1 MRRMLFQGSRVFSD
15 RLLVFLC
22 TSIVLCPSLCWGFYS
37 RSSGNYDLNLGG
49 SFAVGLGVAQYP
61 DFEFLVD
68 NDLENSWYGDLRLL
82 ADATIGEQFGVQV
95 NVLQNVRSTPVFL
108 FTPSEGLQRD
118 VERSGLFFWQQH
130 DSKNTQAAMVLDSG
144 YLQYGDQ
151 NNELLIGRQPIS
163 TTVTFFFSPNDF
175 FAPFSPNT
183 FYRVYK
189 PGVDALRY
197 ERSLAILSQL
207 SVIGVLGYEK
217 NLHADSGWSDSPEWE
232 RSSLLG
238 RVTHTA
244 GEFELGVL
252 YGIVR
257 ESMVSGFSL
266 QGEVFQ
272 WLGIRAEGHY
282 ANSWGDGQ
290 ESGSMVTVSLE
301 HRFPSSLTLRFE
313 QMYNGYGSDSIA
325 EALVD
330 REHGVSGQGYL
341 GCNYSAFDLN
351 NQISPLLIGEI
362 LYLRN
367 WSDDSYSLSLNAVY
381 STSDESELALTA
393 ILPGGD
399 EPVENGIRS
408 ELGSLPVQFA
418 LEYRHYF

>member
-1 MRRMLFQGSRVFSD
+1 MLFQGT
-15 RLLVFLC
+15 RLEILFVIIL
-22 TSIVLCPSLCWGFYS
+22 LCPSLSWAFYS
-37 RSSGNYDLNLGG
+37 HSVDNYDLNLGG

-61 DFEFLVD
+61 DFKFLGE
-68 NDLENSWYGDLRLL
+68 NDTETAWYGDLRLL
-82 ADATIGEQFGVQV
+82 ADATMSERFGVQV

-108 FTPSEGLQRD
+108 FAPTEGVQRD
-118 VERSGLFFWQQH
+118 VERSGLFYWQQH

-144 YLQYGDQ
+144 YLMYGDR
-151 NNELLIGRQPIS
+151 NSELLIGRQPIS

-197 ERSLAILSQL
+197 ERSLATLSQL
-207 SVIGVLGYEK
+207 SVISVLGYAK
-217 NLHADSGWSDSPEWE
+217 DSVSDSGWSDSPQWE
-232 RSSLLG
+232 RSSILG

-244 GEFELGVL
+244 GEFEWGFL
-252 YGIVR
+252 YGVIR
-257 ESMVSGFSL
+257 ESMVTGFSL
-266 QGEVFQ
+266 QGELFR

-282 ANSWGDGQ
+282 ANSWGYGQ

-313 QMYNGYGSDSIA
+313 QMYNGYGSDSITD
-325 EALVD
+325 ALAD

-341 GCNYSAFDLN
+341 GRHYSAFDLSY
-351 NQISPLLIGEI
+351 QISPLLIGEI

-367 WSDDSYSLSLNAVY
+367 WSDDSYSLSFNAVY

-393 ILPGGD
+393 IFPGGD
-399 EPVENGIRS
+399 GPEGNEIRS
-408 ELGSLPVQFA
+408 ELGSLPVQFG
-418 LEYRHYF
+418 LEYRYYF

>member
-1 MRRMLFQGSRVFSD
+1 MRRMLSQCI
-15 RLLVFLC
+15 LLVILNVIMLI
-22 TSIVLCPSLCWGFYS
+22 SPSLCWSFYS
-37 RSSGNYDLNLGG
+37 HSNDTYDVNLDG
-49 SFAVGLGVAQYP
+49 SFAAGFGGAKYP
-61 DFEFLVD
+61 DFEFMND
-68 NDLENSWYGDLRLL
+68 NDIEKAWYGDLRFL
-82 ADATIGEQFGVQV
+82 ADAAIGERFGVQM
-95 NVLQNVRSTPVFL
+95 NVLQNVRSTPIFL
-108 FTPSEGLQRD
+108 FTPTEGLQKD
-118 VERSGLFFWQQH
+118 VERSGLFYWQQH
-130 DSKNTQAAMVLDSG
+130 DSNNTQAAMVFDSG
-144 YLQYGDQ
+144 YFKYGDRS
-151 NNELLIGRQPIS
+151 NELLVGRQPIS

-197 ERSLAILSQL
+197 ERSLATLSQL

-217 NLHADSGWSDSPEWE
+217 ELASDSGWSDAPEWD
-232 RSSLLG
+232 RSSILG

-244 GEFELGVL
+244 GDFELGVL

-257 ESMVSGFSL
+257 ESMVTGFSL
-266 QGEVFQ
+266 QGELYQ

-282 ANSWGDGQ
+282 ADSWGEDQ

-325 EALVD
+325 DALTD
-330 REHGVSGQGYL
+330 RQHGVSGQGYL
-341 GCNYSAFDLN
+341 GRNYSAFDLN
-351 NQISPLLIGEI
+351 YQISPLLIGEI

-367 WSDDSYSLSLNAVY
+367 WSDDSYSLSFNAVY

-393 ILPGGD
+393 NIPGGD
-399 EPVENGIRS
+399 GPEGNQIRS
-408 ELGSLPVQFA
+408 ELGSLPVQIAF
-418 LEYRHYF
+418 EYRYYF